1 MKARLGDYITEYSE
15 RNKQDA
21 NIPVYSVTNSKGF
34 VSEYFYK
41 EVASKDKT
49 TYKLVPKGYFAYN
62 PSRINVGSVDFQ
74 RKEDCVI
81 VSPLYVVFHV
91 DDELDKNY
99 LLYYL
104 KSQPTLCQIK
114 HVATGSVR
122 DNLKFSYLSD
132 FSIELKPLHEQRKI
146 AKTLQ
151 RVETL
156 IACFK
161 KQLEKLDEL
170 VKCRFVELFG
180 DPVTNPKSWQL
191 EKLVDL
197 GELARGISKYRPRNA
212 PFLLNGPYPLI
223 QTGDISNAGT
233 YITDYTSSYSEEG
246 LKQSKLWP
254 SGTLVITIAANIAET
269 SILTFPA
276 CFPDS
281 VVGFIAKGN
290 RVSSLFIHYWFTFFQ
305 QKLEHDAPQVAQK
318 NINLKILSELLVI
331 VPPVEVQLS
340 FTTFVSRIDKL
351 RVAVQASLD
360 KTQQLFDSLMQEYFG

>member
-1 MKARLGDYITEYSE
+1 MDTCKLTELCRIQYGYAFDSASFTEDASFPPLVRIRDVKRGFSETYYSGNYSE
-15 RNKQDA
+15 EYIVRRGDILIGMDGEF
-21 NIPVYSVTNSKGF
+21 NIARWQCEQALLNQRVCKIIPNQQVDGSYLLFALTKILKKI
-34 VSEYFYK
+34 E
-41 EVASKDKT
+41 DKT
-49 TYKLVPKGYFAYN
+49 AFVTVKHLSA
-62 PSRINVGSVDFQ
+62 
-74 RKEDCVI
+74 KE
-81 VSPLYVVFHV
+81 LN
-91 DDELDKNY
+91 K
-99 LLYYL
+99 
-104 KSQPTLCQIK
+104 
-114 HVATGSVR
+114 
-122 DNLKFSYLSD
+122 
-132 FSIELKPLHEQRKI
+132 IELHIPNYEQQMQI
-146 AKTLQ
+146 SSTLEKALSIITRRQ
-151 RVETL
+151 S
-156 IACFK
+156 
-161 KQLEKLDEL
+161 QLAKLDEL

-281 VVGFIAKGN
+281 VVGFIAKEN